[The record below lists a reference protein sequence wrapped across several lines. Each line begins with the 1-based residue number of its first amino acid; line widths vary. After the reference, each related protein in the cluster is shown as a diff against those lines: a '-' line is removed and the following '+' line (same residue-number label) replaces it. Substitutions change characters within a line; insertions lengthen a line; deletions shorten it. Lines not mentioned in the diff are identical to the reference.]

1 MFIGIACALAACF
14 VWGFIFIIPQFMTGF
29 SSFEIVFGRYL
40 FYSLISWI
48 IFLKQGNAF
57 RQYPWPIWV
66 KAIYFSFAS
75 TFFYYTC
82 FVLGLRYADPAICA
96 LVLSISPVTIA
107 FYGNW
112 KEKECSYK
120 SLIIPSILILLGLV
134 IINIPHF
141 ALARSMPEYSLGL
154 LCCACSL
161 LIWSWYVVANSHFLK
176 KHPEISSTNWSS
188 MVGVATLFWVILAIP
203 LIFIFFPEHFVIE
216 KYTQWN
222 AELLNFISGCMALG
236 IVCSWFGAYLW
247 NKASLYLPV
256 SLAGQ
261 LTIFETIFGLIF
273 VYIVAQKLP
282 PYSEWLGITLLLG
295 AVFYGIQ
302 TARDAPQHA

>member
-1 MFIGIACALAACF
+1 MFIGVACALAACF
-14 VWGFIFIIPQFMTGF
+14 VWGFIFIIPQFLTGF

-40 FYSLISWI
+40 FYSAISWV
-48 IFLKQGNAF
+48 IFLKQGNGI
-57 RQYPWPIWV
+57 RQYPLSIWI

-112 KEKECSYK
+112 KQKECSYR
-120 SLIIPSILILLGLV
+120 SLIIPSVLILLGLV
-134 IINIPHF
+134 IINIPHLR
-141 ALARSMPEYSLGL
+141 LAHSLSEYGLGL

-161 LIWSWYVVANSHFLK
+161 LTWSWYVVANSHFLK
-176 KHPEISSTNWSS
+176 KHPEVTSTNWSS
-188 MVGVATLFWVILAIP
+188 LVGVATLFWVVLAIP
-203 LIFIFFPEHFVIE
+203 LIWIFSPENFDSG
-216 KYTQWN
+216 KYTQLN
-222 AELLNFISGCMALG
+222 APLLNFIVGCLALG
-236 IVCSWFGAYLW
+236 VMCSWFGAYLW

-273 VYIVAQKLP
+273 VYIVAQNWP
-282 PYSEWLGITLLLG
+282 PFSEWVGITLLLG
-295 AVFYGIQ
+295 AVLYGIQ
-302 TARDAPQHA
+302 TARQAPQHA